1 MAIYVGENKAILL
14 KGDRN
19 VAELYKG
26 GTKMFGF
33 SDPVSGEMLTINDA
47 HPVEH
52 KMKCRVRSKNLITPS
67 NFTQGKYSFSTED
80 IIGEN
85 VELSGYTTSGTDLQF
100 DADIKAGE
108 TYTLSIS
115 VKAPDNGEDISEK
128 TLGFDIY
135 DTDNATWCY
144 TDTNTDTF
152 YRFKYSNTPF
162 DATQFVKYSRTFT
175 APCNSN
181 KLRLILYWYSRYV
194 ILEWG
199 SWQLEK
205 GPTATDYTPCI
216 SDLSTVKVQT
226 TGKNLM
232 PIDNYSATIDFGIT
246 KEWVSLLNGRYI
258 PIFPNPN
265 STAYTTIYM
274 KVEEFERNDTTGDI
288 TIYLYR
294 KDQLDGTG
302 MPVGSPHTTI
312 SLSKI
317 ENGEAKTYYSGKVSF
332 SYVGVTKLYPY
343 IRNTNGTKST
353 ITYKNLMICRS
364 SSYDIEEYKGSICN
378 ANADGT
384 VSGLTS
390 VSPYMT
396 LTTDTD
402 GVVIDCE
409 YVKN

>member
-67 NFTQGKYSFSTED
+67 NFTQGKYNFSTED

-85 VELSGYTTSGTDLQF
+85 VELSGYTTNGTDLQF

-115 VKAPDNGEDISEK
+115 VKAPDNGEDIREK
-128 TLGFDIY
+128 QLGFDIY
-135 DTDNATWCY
+135 DTDNATWRY
-144 TDTNTDTF
+144 TDTKTDTF
-152 YRFKYSNTPF
+152 YKFNTYSNTPF

-181 KLRLILYWYSRYV
+181 KLRLILRWYSRYV

-205 GPTATDYTPCI
+205 GSTSTDYTSYI
-216 SDLSTVKVQT
+216 SDFSGVTVTRCGKNFADMQKFLDRGYELLEDGSYYKSTRNAAFTLWKNT
-226 TGKNLM
+226 TGYTGN
-232 PIDNYSATIDFGIT
+232 IY
-246 KEWVSLLNGRYI
+246 VSGSFKWSSI
-258 PIFPNPN
+258 KADGTA
-265 STAYTTIYM
+265 STAAGSVFLINYTDGSKWYIDPGTVY
-274 KVEEFERNDTTGDI
+274 DTWNILQKTEVNQRFAADGVYVQSI
-288 TIYLYR
+288 GHAY
-294 KDQLDGTG
+294 GTG
-302 MPVGSPHTTI
+302 ATP
-312 SLSKI
+312 
-317 ENGEAKTYYSGKVSF
+317 
-332 SYVGVTKLYPY
+332 SYVKD
-343 IRNTNGTKST
+343 
-353 ITYKNLMICRS
+353 LMITLS
-364 SSYDIEEYKGSICN
+364 EDSEFEEYKGEIYTPT
-378 ANADGT
+378 ADGT
-384 VSGLTS
+384 VEGITS
-390 VSPYMT
+390 LSPNMT
-396 LTTDTD
+396 LMTNTK
-402 GVVIDCE
+402 GVVIECE
-409 YVKN
+409 YVKG